1 MKACLCRRWALD
13 LRPRALLSTGPAE
26 GYSLLGFHCLEN
38 KGEEEVD
45 LPGQAFLPSLTRRS
59 QHHRLCCLHRIATT
73 NMVVIGKKNGTSEPT
88 EAPGFTDGIPTKF
101 KERLHLGLRT
111 QI

>member
-1 MKACLCRRWALD
+1 MKACLCRRWGLD

-73 NMVVIGKKNGTSEPT
+73 NMVVIGKKM
-88 EAPGFTDGIPTKF
+88 APQSLLKPQP
-101 KERLHLGLRT
+101 LRMGS
-111 QI
+111 QQNSRSVSI